1 MSIMYLVRIFAE
13 RGAAAGVDAG
23 VLGVP
28 VPAWQ
33 PTPGLCIGSAGF
45 RGRPMTT
52 WATPAAFP
60 CKHNTRFSFGLN

>member
-1 MSIMYLVRIFAE
+1 MYLVRVFAE

-33 PTPGLCIGSAGF
+33 PTPGLRVGSAGF
-45 RGRPMTT
+45 RGRPVIRR
-52 WATPAAFP
+52 ATPAAVP
-60 CKHNTRFSFGLN
+60 CNNIT